1 MKADLLILG
10 TIDPTAALTAD
21 HHTSQVQAGLQCAMV
36 EQFPQAEVEAVL
48 HLIKVAAVDHHQVAT
63 QGAASQD
70 LQTLALHSA
79 PQAVAVA
86 EVEVVQSAQ
95 VEVVRAVAQWEEA
108 GAVVAVAEGN
118 WPE

>member
-48 HLIKVAAVDHHQVAT
+48 HLIKVAAVDHHQVET
-63 QGAASQD
+63 QEAASQD
-70 LQTLALHSA
+70 LPTLALHTM
-79 PQAVAVA
+79 PQAVAAA

>member
-63 QGAASQD
+63 QEAASQD
-70 LQTLALHSA
+70 LPTLALHTM
-79 PQAVAVA
+79 PQAVVAA

-95 VEVVRAVAQWEEA
+95 VEVARAVAQWEEA

-118 WPE
+118 WTE